1 MSEPNNL
8 DPKALEAVAKIRA
21 ILTEYD
27 LWGVIG
33 VGSTERFHWT
43 FHVDPSW
50 SCIYINQETGEV
62 RIRAKRAD
70 FASADDHK
78 HVISN
83 TVGALNSTR
92 DYAALL
98 FEQMDRLVEV
108 MKRNGIDF
116 THESFKDMRLGRPQ
130 KN

>member
-50 SCIYINQETGEV
+50 SCMHINEKTGAV
-62 RIRAKRAD
+62 RVRAKRAD
-70 FASADDHK
+70 FATAEDHK

-83 TVGALNSTR
+83 TIGAINSTR
-92 DYAALL
+92 DWGVLV
-98 FEQMDRLVEV
+98 FEQMEQIAQLL
-108 MKRNGIDF
+108 KQQGIDF
-116 THESFKDMRLGRPQ
+116 THESFKDLRLGRP
-130 KN
+130 K